1 MNWGE
6 WTKLFFTLAWMQKL
20 QSMMQNKNELL
31 RQFWNKT
38 LVWDT
43 HLTTIVQLCPL
54 HFYPGLGPAL
64 AVLGTPTQHPKP
76 THKHKQENLTEKEP
90 LNHIRNSEFITVSLQ
105 YIPHVEWV
113 IQTASTKNA
122 TITAKTTNQTA
133 QANATIRRKLREDK
147 LGMCVFTGISVDS

>member
-1 MNWGE
+1 MQ
-6 WTKLFFTLAWMQKL
+6 TKH
-20 QSMMQNKNELL
+20 ELL
-31 RQFWNKT
+31 REISEQNIA
-38 LVWDT
+38 
-43 HLTTIVQLCPL
+43 HTIQPCPL

-90 LNHIRNSEFITVSLQ
+90 LNHTRNSEFITVSLQ

-133 QANATIRRKLREDK
+133 QANATIRRKLRNAGKTNSE
-147 LGMCVFTGISVDS
+147 CVYLQVFQ